1 MIILNPRD
9 GIKAGF
15 LHKPISDTKKTKS
28 GKPAFCVLF
37 PLTGPPPR
45 RDKWRKPVWFKS
57 VEIFKD
63 GVRVMK
69 LKPHSK
75 HFQEGSAKEK
85 DRQVWVGPTQAKA
98 VPRDI
103 VIVATDK
110 RGIQYG
116 WPIKDPTQRVD

>member
-1 MIILNPRD
+1 MIILDPTD

-15 LHKPISDTKKTKS
+15 LHKPISDTKKTPS
-28 GKPAFCVLF
+28 GKPAFVVLF
-37 PLTGPPPR
+37 PLKGPPPR
-45 RDKWRKPVWFKS
+45 RDKWREPVWFKS
-57 VEIFKD
+57 VHIYKD
-63 GVRVMK
+63 GAKIMT
-69 LKPHSK
+69 LKRHSK

-85 DRQVWVGPTQAKA
+85 HRQVWVGRTQAKA
-98 VPRDI
+98 LPKNI